1 MGKKRY
7 YSAGEVVRM
16 LGICRK
22 TLYNWEVTSKVP
34 KAKRESF
41 SNYRYYS
48 AQDVDK
54 IKKLM
59 RKR

>member
-7 YSAGEVVRM
+7 YSTGKVVRM

-22 TLYNWEVTSKVP
+22 TLYNWEVNGKIP
-34 KAKRESF
+34 KPRRESF
-41 SNYRYYS
+41 SNYRYYT
-48 AQDVDK
+48 AED
-54 IKKLM
+54 IKRIRELM

>member
-1 MGKKRY
+1 MGKKKY
-7 YSAGEVVRM
+7 YSAGEVIKM

-22 TLYNWEVTSKVP
+22 TLYNWEVNGKIP
-34 KAKRESF
+34 RPKRESF

-48 AQDVDK
+48 AQDIEK
-54 IKKLM
+54 IKELV